1 MSELKD
7 GVGSLAKRNGSS
19 TLSENVTKKL
29 QSDILT
35 GQYEPGS
42 PLIVSELAKNF
53 AVSVAVVREA
63 LTRLATQG
71 LVLQNPN
78 HGFSVKTVS
87 EAELN
92 SIIEARSINESAALR
107 LSITHGDLTWESNV
121 IAVHHQLSQTPEY
134 KNVNQKLTVSEKWS
148 DLHRK
153 FHYELISACPN
164 PVILDICRR
173 LWELSEFYRHCS
185 VPEQS
190 VRDSHAEHKA
200 LTDAVLSRDSD
211 LAIEIFSAHI
221 QRTAEIVLE
230 NR

>member
-1 MSELKD
+1 MKD
-7 GVGSLAKRNGSS
+7 GVGLMAKRNGSS

-42 PLIVSELAKNF
+42 PLTVSELAKGF

-87 EAELN
+87 EEELK
-92 SIIEARSINESAALR
+92 SIIEARLINESAALR
-107 LSITHGDLTWESNV
+107 LSIAHGDLTWESGV
-121 IAVHHQLSQTPEY
+121 IAVHHKLSQTPEY
-134 KNVNQKLTVSEKWS
+134 KEVNQKLAVSEEWS
-148 DLHRK
+148 DLHRQ
-153 FHYELISACPN
+153 FHYELIAACPN
-164 PVILDICRR
+164 PVLLDICKR

-185 VPEQS
+185 VPQQS
-190 VRDSHAEHKA
+190 VRDGRAEHKA
-200 LTDAVLSRDSD
+200 LTDAVLNRDSD
-211 LAIEIFSAHI
+211 LAVEIFKAHI
-221 QRTAEIVLE
+221 QLTAEIVLD